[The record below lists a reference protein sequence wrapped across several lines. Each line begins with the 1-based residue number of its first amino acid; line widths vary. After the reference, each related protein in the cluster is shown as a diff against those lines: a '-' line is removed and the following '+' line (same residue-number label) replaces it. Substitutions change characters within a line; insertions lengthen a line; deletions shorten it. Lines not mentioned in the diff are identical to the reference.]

1 MQGPRM
7 EVSSR
12 TAMVTAVIAAVAA
25 TTSAVVSYVGTR
37 DIRRLEARQA
47 LERQGAE
54 FIAERLTKL
63 YVPVTM
69 HLAATKVLFT
79 RYFEASTTAQ
89 EKVAIEHEL
98 RFHNKEIRE
107 RLMQWSVYVE
117 SRPKE
122 CGSELAPDDLMRQ
135 LLGHLIQWET
145 VYRLK
150 YEYKVY
156 EGPVFTGI
164 KDFGFRGFP
173 EGADEYFQCTE
184 RVLREQMHARSKLA
198 LQSRQ

>member
-1 MQGPRM
+1 MATHGLIGM
-7 EVSSR
+7 NS
-12 TAMVTAVIAAVAA
+12 TA
-25 TTSAVVSYVGTR
+25 SAVVSYVGTR

-135 LLGHLIQWET
+135 LLGHLIQ
-145 VYRLK
+145 
-150 YEYKVY
+150 
-156 EGPVFTGI
+156 
-164 KDFGFRGFP
+164 
-173 EGADEYFQCTE
+173 
-184 RVLREQMHARSKLA
+184 
-198 LQSRQ
+198 

>member
-1 MQGPRM
+1 M

-12 TAMVTAVIAAVAA
+12 VAMITAFIAAAA
-25 TTSAVVSYVGTR
+25 AIVSAVVSYVGAR
-37 DIRRLEARQA
+37 DVKNIEVRQA
-47 LERQGAE
+47 LEREGAG

-69 HLAATKVLFT
+69 HLAATKVLFN
-79 RYFEASTTAQ
+79 RYFEVSTTAQ

-98 RFHNKEIRE
+98 RFHNKEIRD

-117 SRPKE
+117 LHPKE
-122 CGSELAPDDLMRQ
+122 CGSKVAPDDLMRQ
-135 LLGHLIQWET
+135 LLEHLIQWET

-156 EGPVFTGI
+156 KGPVFAGI

-173 EGADEYFQCTE
+173 TGVDEYFQCTE
-184 RVLREQMHARSKLA
+184 RVLREQMHTRSKLA
-198 LQSRQ
+198 LQSEQ